1 MRTCAL
7 YDSTVK
13 AIGSDQIHVRY
24 RQQQRA
30 LIHDIILNKSA
41 GKPLKEYISAQILQ
55 LIKEDDRKSFFEDG
69 QHRIRIIKHVKDFSA
84 SVMARTIPFPSTY
97 PISIHDHLSN

>member
-13 AIGSDQIHVRY
+13 AIVSDEIRVRY
-24 RQQQRA
+24 RQQQQA
-30 LIHDIILNKSA
+30 LIHDIILNKLA

-55 LIKEDDRKSFFEDG
+55 LIKEEDRKSFFEDG
-69 QHRIRIIKHVKDFSA
+69 V
-84 SVMARTIPFPSTY
+84 STEFG
-97 PISIHDHLSN
+97 L